1 MASELLDSLSAAGLV
16 QSTGPT
22 RIPGSGGVISR
33 NVEMWP
39 AGAIAKRP
47 GYQRF
52 NVLDMASP
60 ITCFLAI
67 EDKVV
72 AVAEDGEVDAR

>member
-1 MASELLDSLSAAGLV
+1 M
-16 QSTGPT
+16 QSVGPT
-22 RIPGSGGVISR
+22 RVPVGGGVISR

-60 ITCFLAI
+60 VTCFLEI
-67 EDKVV
+67 EGKVV
-72 AVAEDGEVDAR
+72 SVALGGPVDAR